1 MQKKENYMGRYTQ
14 YIVSL
19 SQAEKEKP
27 LEMTLGVKSNFYT
40 ICLNRL
46 FIKRIAKKDI
56 VCYY

>member
-1 MQKKENYMGRYTQ
+1 MGRYTQ